1 MWNNILW
8 TDVLNDSSIMSFEHP
23 IYDCLV
29 DKDEYFKEFK
39 EVLELLNGDTMS
51 DYVDFFFKRDRV
63 SRNSLVFIGENEKQ
77 DFYDWAVECNCISN
91 LKEIHEGE
99 SKEDKEKRVK
109 EEIISKN
116 KKEQDERSRIIQ
128 KEKQRLNKEIKNKE
142 LEIL

>member
-1 MWNNILW
+1 M
-8 TDVLNDSSIMSFEHP
+8 
-23 IYDCLV
+23 
-29 DKDEYFKEFK
+29 
-39 EVLELLNGDTMS
+39 
-51 DYVDFFFKRDRV
+51 
-63 SRNSLVFIGENEKQ
+63 
-77 DFYDWAVECNCISN
+77 
-91 LKEIHEGE
+91 KEIHEGE